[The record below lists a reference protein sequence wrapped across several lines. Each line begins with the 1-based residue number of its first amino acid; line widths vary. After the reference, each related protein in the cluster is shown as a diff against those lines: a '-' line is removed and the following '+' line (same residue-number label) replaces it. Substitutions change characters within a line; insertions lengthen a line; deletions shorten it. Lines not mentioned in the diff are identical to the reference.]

1 MKKILLA
8 GGAGYIGTELC
19 KRLLKLDYKVTV
31 IDDLWFGNHLDPK
44 IELIKKDLFQVS
56 HTELKGYDT
65 VIFLA
70 GVSNDPMAEFSPSEN
85 FIQNAACPAYLAYE
99 SKRAGVKRFIY
110 ASSCSVYGYTVDELY
125 DESAPTTCGYPYGIS
140 KLQGE
145 NGVMQ
150 LVDKNFSCISLRQ
163 GTVCGYSDRMRF
175 DLVVNTMFK
184 NAITLGEITVN
195 NPSIWRPIYHIQDAC
210 SAFIRAIQA
219 PENISGIFN
228 VASDNYT
235 LGQIGD
241 IVSAEMSRNLKKEIK
256 MHINDMQDFRNYK
269 VSTTH
274 AKNTLGFTPIYG
286 IKDIINQLFEKAG
299 SFTNFDDDKYYNI
312 RVFESLGK
320 K

>member
-19 KRLLKLDYKVTV
+19 KRLTKLDYDITV
-31 IDDLWFGNHLDPK
+31 IDDLWFGNNLDPK
-44 IELIKKDLFQVS
+44 IKLIKKDIFSVTHKDLVDFDV
-56 HTELKGYDT
+56 

-85 FIQNAACPAYLAYE
+85 FIQNAACPAYLSYE

-125 DESAPTTCGYPYGIS
+125 DESSPTTCSYPYGIS

-150 LVDKNFSCISLRQ
+150 LADNTFSVISLRQ

-184 NAITLGEITVN
+184 NAMLHNEITVN
-195 NPSIWRPIYHIQDAC
+195 NPSIWRPIFHIQDAC
-210 SAFIRAIQA
+210 TAYIRAIQA
-219 PENISGIFN
+219 PDNISGVFN

-241 IVSAEMSRNLKKEIK
+241 VVGTEMSRLTNKEIK
-256 MHINDMQDFRNYK
+256 VHINDIKDFRNYK
-269 VSTTH
+269 VSIQH
-274 AKNTLGFTPIYG
+274 AKLTLGFTPVYSV
-286 IKDIINQLFEKAG
+286 KDIVNELYQKLHSMQDFE
-299 SFTNFDDDKYYNI
+299 DEKYYNI
-312 RVFESLGK
+312 KVFKSLGK
-320 K
+320 I

>member
-19 KRLLKLDYKVTV
+19 KRLMKLDYDITV
-31 IDDLWFGNHLDPK
+31 IDNLWFGNNLDSK
-44 IELIKKDLFQVS
+44 IKLIQKDIFKVNSKDLEGFDV
-56 HTELKGYDT
+56 

-85 FIQNAACPAYLAYE
+85 FIQNAACPAYLSYE

-125 DESAPTTCGYPYGIS
+125 DESSPTTCAYPYGIS

-150 LVDKNFSCISLRQ
+150 LADEKFSVISLRQ

-184 NAITLGEITVN
+184 NALMHGEITVN
-195 NPSIWRPIYHIQDAC
+195 NPSIWRPIFHIQDAC
-210 SAFIRAIQA
+210 TAYIRAIQA
-219 PENISGIFN
+219 PDNISGIFN

-241 IVSAEMSRNLKKEIK
+241 VVSIEMSKLLDKEIK
-256 MHINDMQDFRNYK
+256 VHINDVKDFRNYK
-269 VSTTH
+269 VSIQH
-274 AKNTLGFTPIYG
+274 AKLTLGFTPIYTVR
-286 IKDIINQLFEKAG
+286 DIIHDLFQKTANLTNLEDEK
-299 SFTNFDDDKYYNI
+299 FYNI
-312 RVFESLGK
+312 KVFKSLGK
-320 K
+320 I

>member
-19 KRLLKLDYKVTV
+19 KRLLKLDYKVKV

-150 LVDKNFSCISLRQ
+150 LVDKNFSGISLRQ

-219 PENISGIFN
+219 PDNISGIFN

-241 IVSAEMSRNLKKEIK
+241 IVSAEMSKNLKKEIK

>member
-70 GVSNDPMAEFSPSEN
+70 GVFNDPMAEFSPSEN

-150 LVDKNFSCISLRQ
+150 LVDKNFSGISLRQ

-219 PENISGIFN
+219 PDNISGIFN

-241 IVSAEMSRNLKKEIK
+241 IVSAEMSKNLKKEIK

>member
-19 KRLLKLDYKVTV
+19 KRLMKLDYDITV
-31 IDDLWFGNHLDPK
+31 IDNLWFGNNLDPK
-44 IELIKKDLFQVS
+44 IKLIQKDIFKVNSKDLEGF
-56 HTELKGYDT
+56 DI

-85 FIQNAACPAYLAYE
+85 FIQNAACPAYLSYE

-125 DESAPTTCGYPYGIS
+125 DESSPTTCAYPYGIS

-150 LVDKNFSCISLRQ
+150 LADEKFSVISLRQ

-184 NAITLGEITVN
+184 NALMHGEITVN
-195 NPSIWRPIYHIQDAC
+195 NPSIWRPIFHIQDAC
-210 SAFIRAIQA
+210 TAYIRAIQA
-219 PENISGIFN
+219 PDNISGIFN

-241 IVSAEMSRNLKKEIK
+241 VVSVEMSKLLDKEIK
-256 MHINDMQDFRNYK
+256 VHINDVKDFRNYK
-269 VSTTH
+269 VSIQH
-274 AKNTLGFTPIYG
+274 AKLTLGFTPIYTV
-286 IKDIINQLFEKAG
+286 KDIIHDLFQKTANLKNLEDEK
-299 SFTNFDDDKYYNI
+299 FYNI
-312 RVFESLGK
+312 KVFKSLGK
-320 K
+320 I

>member
-1 MKKILLA
+1 MKNILLA

-19 KRLLKLDYKVTV
+19 KRLMKLDYDITV
-31 IDDLWFGNHLDPK
+31 IDNLWFGNNLDPK
-44 IELIKKDLFQVS
+44 IKLIQKDIFKVNSKDLEGF
-56 HTELKGYDT
+56 DI

-85 FIQNAACPAYLAYE
+85 FIQNAACPAYLSYE

-125 DESAPTTCGYPYGIS
+125 DESSPTTCAYPYGIS

-150 LVDKNFSCISLRQ
+150 LADEKFSVISLRQ

-184 NAITLGEITVN
+184 NALMHGEITVN
-195 NPSIWRPIYHIQDAC
+195 NPSIWRPIFHIQDAC
-210 SAFIRAIQA
+210 TAYIRAIQA
-219 PENISGIFN
+219 PDNISGIFN

-241 IVSAEMSRNLKKEIK
+241 VVSVEMSKLLDKEIK
-256 MHINDMQDFRNYK
+256 VHINDVKDFRNYK
-269 VSTTH
+269 VSIQH
-274 AKNTLGFTPIYG
+274 AKLTLGFTPIYTV
-286 IKDIINQLFEKAG
+286 KDIIQDLFQKTANLKNLEDEK
-299 SFTNFDDDKYYNI
+299 FYNI
-312 RVFESLGK
+312 KVFKSLGK
-320 K
+320 I

>member
-31 IDDLWFGNHLDPK
+31 VDDLWFGNNLDPK
-44 IELIKKDLFQVS
+44 VELIKKDLFQVS
-56 HTELKGYDT
+56 HTELNGFDT

-85 FIQNAACPAYLAYE
+85 FIQNAACPAYLAHE

-150 LVDKNFSCISLRQ
+150 LVDKNFSGISLRQ

-195 NPSIWRPIYHIQDAC
+195 NPSIWRPIFHIQDAC

-219 PENISGIFN
+219 PDNLSGIFN

-241 IVSAEMSRNLKKEIK
+241 IVSSEMSKNLKKEIK

-274 AKNTLGFTPIYG
+274 AKNTIGFTPIYG
-286 IKDIINQLFEKAG
+286 IKDILNQLFEKMD
-299 SFTNFDDDKYYNI
+299 SFKDFDDNKYYNI

>member
-31 IDDLWFGNHLDPK
+31 IDDLWFGNNLDPK
-44 IELIKKDLFQVS
+44 VELIKKYLFQVS
-56 HTELKGYDT
+56 HTELKGFDT

-125 DESAPTTCGYPYGIS
+125 DESSPTTCAYPYGIS

-150 LVDKNFSCISLRQ
+150 LADEKFSVISLRQ

-184 NAITLGEITVN
+184 NALMHGEITVN
-195 NPSIWRPIYHIQDAC
+195 NPSIWRPIFHIQDAC
-210 SAFIRAIQA
+210 TAYIRAIQA
-219 PENISGIFN
+219 PDNISGIFN

-241 IVSAEMSRNLKKEIK
+241 VVSVEMSKLLDKEIK
-256 MHINDMQDFRNYK
+256 VHINDLKDFRNYK
-269 VSTTH
+269 VSIQH
-274 AKNTLGFTPIYG
+274 AKLTLGFTPIYTV
-286 IKDIINQLFEKAG
+286 KDIIHDLFQKTANLKNLEDEK
-299 SFTNFDDDKYYNI
+299 FYNI
-312 RVFESLGK
+312 KVFKSLGK
-320 K
+320 I

>member
-1 MKKILLA
+1 MKNILLA

-19 KRLLKLDYKVTV
+19 KRLLRLDYQITV
-31 IDDLWFGNHLDPK
+31 IDDLWFGNNLDPAIK
-44 IELIKKDLFQVS
+44 LIQKDIFKVNYKDLEGF
-56 HTELKGYDT
+56 DI

-85 FIQNAACPAYLAYE
+85 FIQNAACPAYLSYE

-125 DESAPTTCGYPYGIS
+125 DESSPTTCAYPYGIS

-150 LVDKNFSCISLRQ
+150 LADEQFSVISLRQ

-184 NAITLGEITVN
+184 NALMHGEITVN
-195 NPSIWRPIYHIQDAC
+195 NPSIWRPIFHIQDAC
-210 SAFIRAIQA
+210 TAYIRAIQA
-219 PENISGIFN
+219 PDYISGVFN

-241 IVSAEMSRNLKKEIK
+241 VVSVEMSKLLNKEIK
-256 MHINDMQDFRNYK
+256 VHINDVKDFRNYK
-269 VSTTH
+269 VSIQH
-274 AKNTLGFTPIYG
+274 AKLTLGFTPIYTV
-286 IKDIINQLFEKAG
+286 KDIIHDLFQKA
-299 SFTNFDDDKYYNI
+299 SNITNLEDDKFYNI
-312 RVFESLGK
+312 KVFKSLGK
-320 K
+320 I

>member
-31 IDDLWFGNHLDPK
+31 IDDLWFGNNLDPK
-44 IELIKKDLFQVS
+44 VELIKKDLFQVT
-56 HTELKGYDT
+56 HTELKGFDT

-150 LVDKNFSCISLRQ
+150 LVDKNFSGISLRQ

-219 PENISGIFN
+219 PDNISGIFN

-241 IVSAEMSRNLKKEIK
+241 IVSAEMSKNLKKEIK

>member
-125 DESAPTTCGYPYGIS
+125 DKSAPTTCGYPYGIS

-150 LVDKNFSCISLRQ
+150 LVDKNFSGISLRQ

-219 PENISGIFN
+219 PDNISGIFN

-241 IVSAEMSRNLKKEIK
+241 IVSAEMSKNLKKEIK

>member
-1 MKKILLA
+1 MKNILLA

-19 KRLLKLDYKVTV
+19 KRLLRLDYQITV
-31 IDDLWFGNHLDPK
+31 IDDLWFGNNLDPAIK
-44 IELIKKDLFQVS
+44 LIQKDIFKVNYKDLEGF
-56 HTELKGYDT
+56 DI

-85 FIQNAACPAYLAYE
+85 FIQNAACPAYLSYE

-125 DESAPTTCGYPYGIS
+125 DESSPTTCAYPYGIS

-150 LVDKNFSCISLRQ
+150 LADEQFSVISLRQ

-184 NAITLGEITVN
+184 NALMHGEITVN
-195 NPSIWRPIYHIQDAC
+195 NPSIWRPIFHIQDAC
-210 SAFIRAIQA
+210 TAYIRAIQA
-219 PENISGIFN
+219 PDNISGVFN

-241 IVSAEMSRNLKKEIK
+241 VVSVEMSKLLNKEIK
-256 MHINDMQDFRNYK
+256 VHINDIKDFRNYK
-269 VSTTH
+269 VSIQH
-274 AKNTLGFTPIYG
+274 AKLTLGFTPIYTV
-286 IKDIINQLFEKAG
+286 KDIIHDLFQKA
-299 SFTNFDDDKYYNI
+299 SNITNLEDDKFYNI
-312 RVFESLGK
+312 KVFKSLGK
-320 K
+320 I

>member
-19 KRLLKLDYKVTV
+19 KRLLKLDYKITI
-31 IDDLWFGNHLDPK
+31 IDDLWFGNNLDPK
-44 IELIKKDLFQVS
+44 VELIKKDLFQVS
-56 HTELKGYDT
+56 QTELKGFDT

-125 DESAPTTCGYPYGIS
+125 EESAPTTCGYPYGIS

-150 LVDKNFSCISLRQ
+150 LVDKNFSGISLRQ

-210 SAFIRAIQA
+210 SAYIRAIQA
-219 PENISGIFN
+219 PDNISGIFN

-241 IVSAEMSRNLKKEIK
+241 IVSAEMSKNLKKEIK

-299 SFTNFDDDKYYNI
+299 SFTNIDDDKYYNI

>member
-1 MKKILLA
+1 MKNILLA

-19 KRLLKLDYKVTV
+19 KRLMKLDYDITV
-31 IDDLWFGNHLDPK
+31 IDNLWFGNNLDPK
-44 IELIKKDLFQVS
+44 IKLIQKDIFKVNSKDLEGF
-56 HTELKGYDT
+56 DI

-85 FIQNAACPAYLAYE
+85 FIQNAACPAYLSYE

-125 DESAPTTCGYPYGIS
+125 DESSPTTCAYPYGIS

-150 LVDKNFSCISLRQ
+150 LADEKFSVISLRQ

-184 NAITLGEITVN
+184 NALMHGEITVN
-195 NPSIWRPIYHIQDAC
+195 NPSIWRPIFHIQDAC
-210 SAFIRAIQA
+210 TAYIRAIQA
-219 PENISGIFN
+219 PDNISGIFN

-241 IVSAEMSRNLKKEIK
+241 VVSVEMSKLLDKEIK
-256 MHINDMQDFRNYK
+256 VHINDVKDFRNYK
-269 VSTTH
+269 VSIQH
-274 AKNTLGFTPIYG
+274 AKLTLGFTPIYTV
-286 IKDIINQLFEKAG
+286 KDIIHDLSQKTANLTNLEDEK
-299 SFTNFDDDKYYNI
+299 FYNI
-312 RVFESLGK
+312 KVFKSLGK
-320 K
+320 I

>member
-31 IDDLWFGNHLDPK
+31 IDDLWFGNNLDPK
-44 IELIKKDLFQVS
+44 VELIKKDLFQVT
-56 HTELKGYDT
+56 HTELKGFDT

-150 LVDKNFSCISLRQ
+150 LVDKNFSGISLRQ

-219 PENISGIFN
+219 PDNISGIFN

-241 IVSAEMSRNLKKEIK
+241 IVSAEMSKNLKKEIK

-269 VSTTH
+269 VSSTSD
-274 AKNTLGFTPIYG
+274 KNTLGFTPIYG

>member
-19 KRLLKLDYKVTV
+19 KRLTKLDYDITV
-31 IDDLWFGNHLDPK
+31 IDDLWFGNNLDPK
-44 IELIKKDLFQVS
+44 IKLIKKDIFSVTHKDLVDFDV
-56 HTELKGYDT
+56 

-85 FIQNAACPAYLAYE
+85 FIQNAACPAYLSYE

-125 DESAPTTCGYPYGIS
+125 DESSPTTCSYPYGIS

-150 LVDKNFSCISLRQ
+150 LADNSFSVISLRQ

-184 NAITLGEITVN
+184 NAMLHNEITVN
-195 NPSIWRPIYHIQDAC
+195 NPSIWRPIFHIQDAC
-210 SAFIRAIQA
+210 TAYIRAIQA
-219 PENISGIFN
+219 PDNISGVFN

-241 IVSAEMSRNLKKEIK
+241 VVGTEMSRLTNKEIK
-256 MHINDMQDFRNYK
+256 VHINDIKDFRNYK
-269 VSTTH
+269 VSIQH
-274 AKNTLGFTPIYG
+274 AKLTLGFTPVYTV
-286 IKDIINQLFEKAG
+286 KDIVNEL
-299 SFTNFDDDKYYNI
+299 
-312 RVFESLGK
+312 
-320 K
+320 

>member
-1 MKKILLA
+1 MKNILLA

-19 KRLLKLDYKVTV
+19 KRLLRLDYQITV
-31 IDDLWFGNHLDPK
+31 LDDLWFGNNLDPAIK
-44 IELIKKDLFQVS
+44 LIQKDIFKVNYKDLEGF
-56 HTELKGYDT
+56 DT

-85 FIQNAACPAYLAYE
+85 FIQNAACPAYLSYE

-125 DESAPTTCGYPYGIS
+125 DESSPTTCSYPYGIS

-150 LVDKNFSCISLRQ
+150 LADNSFSVISLRQ

-184 NAITLGEITVN
+184 NAMMHGEITVN
-195 NPSIWRPIYHIQDAC
+195 NPSIWRPIFHIQDAC
-210 SAFIRAIQA
+210 TAYIRAIQA

-241 IVSAEMSRNLKKEIK
+241 IVSVEMSRLLNKEIK
-256 MHINDMQDFRNYK
+256 MHINDVKDFRNYK
-269 VSTTH
+269 VSIQH
-274 AKNTLGFTPIYG
+274 AKLTLGFTPIHT
-286 IKDIINQLFEKAG
+286 IKDIIQDLYAKTLN
-299 SFTNFDDDKYYNI
+299 FTNLEDEKYYNI
-312 RVFESLGK
+312 KVFKSLGK
-320 K
+320 I

>member
-1 MKKILLA
+1 MKNILLA

-19 KRLLKLDYKVTV
+19 KRLMKLDYDITV
-31 IDDLWFGNHLDPK
+31 IDNLWFGNNLDPK
-44 IELIKKDLFQVS
+44 IKLIQKDIFKVNSKDLEGF
-56 HTELKGYDT
+56 DI

-85 FIQNAACPAYLAYE
+85 FIQNAACPAYLSYE

-125 DESAPTTCGYPYGIS
+125 DESSPTTCSYPYGIS

-150 LVDKNFSCISLRQ
+150 LADEKFSVISLRQ

-184 NAITLGEITVN
+184 NALMHGEITVN
-195 NPSIWRPIYHIQDAC
+195 NPSIWRPIFHIQDAC
-210 SAFIRAIQA
+210 TAYIRAIQA
-219 PENISGIFN
+219 PDNISGIFN

-241 IVSAEMSRNLKKEIK
+241 VVSVEMSKLLDKEIK
-256 MHINDMQDFRNYK
+256 VHINDVKDFRNYK
-269 VSTTH
+269 VSIQH
-274 AKNTLGFTPIYG
+274 AKLTLGFTPIYTVR
-286 IKDIINQLFEKAG
+286 DIIHDLFQKTANLTNLEDEK
-299 SFTNFDDDKYYNI
+299 FYNI
-312 RVFESLGK
+312 KVFKSLGK
-320 K
+320 I

>member
-19 KRLLKLDYKVTV
+19 KRLMKLDYDITV
-31 IDDLWFGNHLDPK
+31 IDDLWFGNNLDK
-44 IELIKKDLFQVS
+44 NIKLIKKDIFSVTHKDLIEFDV
-56 HTELKGYDT
+56 

-85 FIQNAACPAYLAYE
+85 FVQNAACPAYLSYE

-125 DESAPTTCGYPYGIS
+125 DESSPTTCSYPYGIS

-150 LVDKNFSCISLRQ
+150 LADNSFSVISLRQ

-184 NAITLGEITVN
+184 NAMLHNEITVN
-195 NPSIWRPIYHIQDAC
+195 NPSIWRPIFHIQDAC
-210 SAFIRAIQA
+210 SAYIRAIQA
-219 PENISGIFN
+219 PDNISGVFN

-241 IVSAEMSRNLKKEIK
+241 IVSVEMSRLANKDIK
-256 MHINDMQDFRNYK
+256 VHINDVKDFRNYK
-269 VSTTH
+269 VSIQH
-274 AKNTLGFTPIYG
+274 ARLTLGFTPIYT
-286 IKDIINQLFEKAG
+286 IKDIINELFQKA
-299 SFTNFDDDKYYNI
+299 SNIQDLEAEKYYNI
-312 RVFESLGK
+312 KVFKSLGK
-320 K
+320 I

>member
-19 KRLLKLDYKVTV
+19 KRLLKLDYMVTV

-150 LVDKNFSCISLRQ
+150 LVDKNFSGISLRQ

>member
-19 KRLLKLDYKVTV
+19 KRLQRLDYKVTV
-31 IDDLWFGNHLDPK
+31 IDELWFGNNLNPK
-44 IELIKKDLFQVS
+44 VELIQKDLLQVT
-56 HTELKGYDT
+56 HNELKGFDT
-65 VIFLA
+65 VIFLG

-85 FIQNAACPAYLAYE
+85 FIQNAACPAYLSYE

-125 DESAPTTCGYPYGIS
+125 DESSPTTCAYPYGIS

-150 LVDKNFSCISLRQ
+150 LADEKFSVISLRQ

-184 NAITLGEITVN
+184 NALMHGEITVN
-195 NPSIWRPIYHIQDAC
+195 NPSIWRPIFHIQDAC
-210 SAFIRAIQA
+210 TAYIRAIQA
-219 PENISGIFN
+219 PDNISGIFN

-241 IVSAEMSRNLKKEIK
+241 VVSVEMSKLLDKEIK
-256 MHINDMQDFRNYK
+256 VHINDVKDFRNYK
-269 VSTTH
+269 VSIQH
-274 AKNTLGFTPIYG
+274 AKLTLGFTPIYTVR
-286 IKDIINQLFEKAG
+286 DIIHDLFQKTANLTNLEDEK
-299 SFTNFDDDKYYNI
+299 FYNI
-312 RVFESLGK
+312 KVFKSLGK
-320 K
+320 I

>member
-31 IDDLWFGNHLDPK
+31 IDDLWFGNNLDPK
-44 IELIKKDLFQVS
+44 VELIKKDLFQVS
-56 HTELKGYDT
+56 HTELKGFDT

-150 LVDKNFSCISLRQ
+150 LVDKNFSGISLRQ

-219 PENISGIFN
+219 PDNISGIFN

-241 IVSAEMSRNLKKEIK
+241 IVSAEMSKNLNKEIK

>member
-31 IDDLWFGNHLDPK
+31 IDDLWFGNNLDPK
-44 IELIKKDLFQVS
+44 VELIKKDLFQVS
-56 HTELKGYDT
+56 HTELKGFDT

-150 LVDKNFSCISLRQ
+150 LVDKNFSGISLRQ

-219 PENISGIFN
+219 PDNISGIFN

-241 IVSAEMSRNLKKEIK
+241 IVSAEMSKNLKKEIK

-299 SFTNFDDDKYYNI
+299 SFTNFEDDKYYNI

>member
-1 MKKILLA
+1 MKNILLA

-19 KRLLKLDYKVTV
+19 KRLMKLDYDITV
-31 IDDLWFGNHLDPK
+31 IDNLWFGNNLDPK
-44 IELIKKDLFQVS
+44 IKLIQKDIFKVNSKDLEGF
-56 HTELKGYDT
+56 DI

-85 FIQNAACPAYLAYE
+85 FIQNAACPAYLSYE
-99 SKRAGVKRFIY
+99 SKCAGVKRFIY

-125 DESAPTTCGYPYGIS
+125 DESSPTTCAYPYGIS

-150 LVDKNFSCISLRQ
+150 LADEKFSVISLRQ

-184 NAITLGEITVN
+184 NALMHGEITVN
-195 NPSIWRPIYHIQDAC
+195 NPSIWRPIFHIQDAC
-210 SAFIRAIQA
+210 TAYIRAIQA
-219 PENISGIFN
+219 PDNISGIFN

-241 IVSAEMSRNLKKEIK
+241 VVSVEMSKHLDKEIK
-256 MHINDMQDFRNYK
+256 VHINDVKDFRNYK
-269 VSTTH
+269 VSIQH
-274 AKNTLGFTPIYG
+274 AKLTLGFTPIYTV
-286 IKDIINQLFEKAG
+286 KDIIHDLFQKTANLTNLEDEK
-299 SFTNFDDDKYYNI
+299 FYNI
-312 RVFESLGK
+312 KVFKSLGK
-320 K
+320 I

>member
-1 MKKILLA
+1 M
-8 GGAGYIGTELC
+8 
-19 KRLLKLDYKVTV
+19 KLDYDITV
-31 IDDLWFGNHLDPK
+31 IDNLWFGNNLDPK
-44 IELIKKDLFQVS
+44 VKLIQKDIFKVNSKDLEGF
-56 HTELKGYDT
+56 DI

-85 FIQNAACPAYLAYE
+85 FIQNAACPAYLSYE

-125 DESAPTTCGYPYGIS
+125 DESSPTTCAYPYGIS

-150 LVDKNFSCISLRQ
+150 LADEQFSVISLRQ

-184 NAITLGEITVN
+184 NALMHGEITVN
-195 NPSIWRPIYHIQDAC
+195 NPSIWRPIFHIQDAC
-210 SAFIRAIQA
+210 TAYIRAIQA
-219 PENISGIFN
+219 PDNISGVFN

-241 IVSAEMSRNLKKEIK
+241 VVSIEMSKLLNKEIK
-256 MHINDMQDFRNYK
+256 VHINDVKDFRNYK
-269 VSTTH
+269 VSIQH
-274 AKNTLGFTPIYG
+274 AKLTLGFTPIYTV
-286 IKDIINQLFEKAG
+286 KDIIHDLFQKTANLTNLEDEK
-299 SFTNFDDDKYYNI
+299 FYNI
-312 RVFESLGK
+312 KVFKSLGK
-320 K
+320 I

>member
-19 KRLLKLDYKVTV
+19 KRLLKLDYKITV

-56 HTELKGYDT
+56 HTELKGFDT

-150 LVDKNFSCISLRQ
+150 LVDKNFSGISLRQ

-219 PENISGIFN
+219 PDNISGIFN

-241 IVSAEMSRNLKKEIK
+241 IVSAEMSKNLKKEIK

-286 IKDIINQLFEKAG
+286 IKDIINQLFEKAS

>member
-19 KRLLKLDYKVTV
+19 KRLIKLDYDITV
-31 IDDLWFGNHLDPK
+31 IDDLWFGNNLDPK
-44 IELIKKDLFQVS
+44 IKLIKKDLFQV
-56 HTELKGYDT
+56 TYKELVDFDV

-85 FIQNAACPAYLAYE
+85 FIQNAACPAYLSYE

-125 DESAPTTCGYPYGIS
+125 DENSPTTCSYPYGIS

-150 LVDKNFSCISLRQ
+150 LADNHFSVISLRQ

-184 NAITLGEITVN
+184 NAMLHNEITVN
-195 NPSIWRPIYHIQDAC
+195 NPSIWRPIFHIQDAC
-210 SAFIRAIQA
+210 TAYIRAIQA
-219 PENISGIFN
+219 PDNISGIFN

-241 IVSAEMSRNLKKEIK
+241 IVSVEMSMLLNKEVK
-256 MHINDMQDFRNYK
+256 MQINDAKDFRNYK
-269 VSTTH
+269 VSIQQ
-274 AKNTLGFTPIYG
+274 AKLTLGFTPTYTV
-286 IKDIINQLFEKAG
+286 KDIIHDLYQYAG
-299 SFTNFDDDKYYNI
+299 SIPNMESEKYYNI
-312 RVFESLGK
+312 KVFESLGK
-320 K
+320 I

>member
-1 MKKILLA
+1 MKNILLA

-19 KRLLKLDYKVTV
+19 KRLMKLDYDITV
-31 IDDLWFGNHLDPK
+31 IDNLWFGNNLDPK
-44 IELIKKDLFQVS
+44 IKLIQKDIFKVNSKDLEGF
-56 HTELKGYDT
+56 DI

-85 FIQNAACPAYLAYE
+85 FIQNAACPAYLSYE

-125 DESAPTTCGYPYGIS
+125 DESSPTTCSYPYGIS

-150 LVDKNFSCISLRQ
+150 LADEKFSVISLRQ

-184 NAITLGEITVN
+184 NALMHGEITVN
-195 NPSIWRPIYHIQDAC
+195 NPSIWRPIFHIQDAC
-210 SAFIRAIQA
+210 TAYIRAIQA
-219 PENISGIFN
+219 PDNISGIFN

-241 IVSAEMSRNLKKEIK
+241 VVSVEMSKLLDKEIK
-256 MHINDMQDFRNYK
+256 VHINDVKDFRNYK
-269 VSTTH
+269 VSIQH
-274 AKNTLGFTPIYG
+274 AKLTLGFTPIYTV
-286 IKDIINQLFEKAG
+286 KDIIHDLFQKTANLTNLEDEK
-299 SFTNFDDDKYYNI
+299 FYNI
-312 RVFESLGK
+312 KVFKSLGK
-320 K
+320 I

>member
-1 MKKILLA
+1 MKNILLA

-19 KRLLKLDYKVTV
+19 KRLMKLDYDITV
-31 IDDLWFGNHLDPK
+31 IDNLWFGNNLDPK
-44 IELIKKDLFQVS
+44 IKLIQKDIFKVNSKDLEGF
-56 HTELKGYDT
+56 DI

-85 FIQNAACPAYLAYE
+85 FIQNAACPAYLSYE

-125 DESAPTTCGYPYGIS
+125 DESSPTTCAYPYGIS

-150 LVDKNFSCISLRQ
+150 LADEKFSVISLRQ

-184 NAITLGEITVN
+184 NALMHGEITVN
-195 NPSIWRPIYHIQDAC
+195 NPSIWRPIFHIQDAC
-210 SAFIRAIQA
+210 TAYIRAIQA
-219 PENISGIFN
+219 PDNISGIFN

-241 IVSAEMSRNLKKEIK
+241 VVSVEMSKLLDKEIK
-256 MHINDMQDFRNYK
+256 VHINDVKDFRNYK
-269 VSTTH
+269 VSIQH
-274 AKNTLGFTPIYG
+274 AKLTLGFTPIYTV
-286 IKDIINQLFEKAG
+286 KDIIHDLFQKTVNLTNLEDEK
-299 SFTNFDDDKYYNI
+299 FYNI
-312 RVFESLGK
+312 KVFKSLGK
-320 K
+320 I

>member
-19 KRLLKLDYKVTV
+19 KRLTKLDYDITV
-31 IDDLWFGNHLDPK
+31 IDDLWFGNNLDPK
-44 IELIKKDLFQVS
+44 IKLIKKDIFSVTHKDLVDFDV
-56 HTELKGYDT
+56 

-85 FIQNAACPAYLAYE
+85 FIQNAACPAYLSYE

-125 DESAPTTCGYPYGIS
+125 DESSPTTCSYPYGIS

-150 LVDKNFSCISLRQ
+150 LADNTFSVISLRQ

-184 NAITLGEITVN
+184 NAMLHNEITVN
-195 NPSIWRPIYHIQDAC
+195 NPSIWRPIFHIQDAC
-210 SAFIRAIQA
+210 TAYIRAIQA
-219 PENISGIFN
+219 PDNISGVFN

-241 IVSAEMSRNLKKEIK
+241 VVGTEMSRLTNKEIK
-256 MHINDMQDFRNYK
+256 VHINDIKDFRNYK
-269 VSTTH
+269 VSIQH
-274 AKNTLGFTPIYG
+274 AKLTLGFTPVYTV
-286 IKDIINQLFEKAG
+286 KDIVNELYQKLHSTQDFE
-299 SFTNFDDDKYYNI
+299 DEKYYNI
-312 RVFESLGK
+312 KVFKSLGK
-320 K
+320 I

>member
-1 MKKILLA
+1 MKNILLA

-19 KRLLKLDYKVTV
+19 KRLMKLDYDITV
-31 IDDLWFGNHLDPK
+31 IDNLWFGNNLDPK
-44 IELIKKDLFQVS
+44 IKLIQKDIFKVNSKDLEGF
-56 HTELKGYDT
+56 DI

-85 FIQNAACPAYLAYE
+85 FIQNAACPAYLSYE

-125 DESAPTTCGYPYGIS
+125 DESSPTTCAYPYGIS

-150 LVDKNFSCISLRQ
+150 LADDKFSVISLRQ

-184 NAITLGEITVN
+184 NALMHGEITVN
-195 NPSIWRPIYHIQDAC
+195 NPSIWRPIFHIQDAC
-210 SAFIRAIQA
+210 TAYIRAIQA
-219 PENISGIFN
+219 PDNISGIFN

-241 IVSAEMSRNLKKEIK
+241 VVSVEMSKLLDKEIK
-256 MHINDMQDFRNYK
+256 VHINDVKDFRNYK
-269 VSTTH
+269 VSIQH
-274 AKNTLGFTPIYG
+274 AKLTRGFTPIYTV
-286 IKDIINQLFEKAG
+286 KDIIHDLFQKTANLKNLEDEK
-299 SFTNFDDDKYYNI
+299 FYNI
-312 RVFESLGK
+312 KVFKSLGK
-320 K
+320 I